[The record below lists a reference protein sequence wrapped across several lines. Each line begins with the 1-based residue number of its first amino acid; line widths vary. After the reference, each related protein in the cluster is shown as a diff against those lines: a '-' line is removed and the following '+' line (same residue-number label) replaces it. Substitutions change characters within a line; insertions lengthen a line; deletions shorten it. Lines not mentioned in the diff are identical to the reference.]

1 MDEIELLRGIASA
14 TSPSDATRTAARAR
28 LVRAAVRLGEGTR
41 ERSRRPVRRLRLA
54 FGAAGL
60 AVVVLFG
67 VAVCPVPFL
76 PKSGPAQAAS
86 VILGRAAAA
95 AAAKPPLQGTGYR
108 YTKSEG
114 AWLASVMGDRSYQM
128 LLPITREIWIAP
140 DGSGRIWETR
150 GEPVFYTERDREQ
163 WIAAGS
169 REQEAIREDFGPGGL
184 STGRTGGLP
193 TEPVALRAVI
203 LARALGTSVPANV
216 EMFIIVGDLLRETV
230 AEPALRAALFR
241 VASTID
247 GIELVGEVTDRAGR
261 RGVALGI
268 TTDYWGGLIRR
279 QLVFDPET
287 WELLAEEE
295 VVVESTE
302 GIPAGSVIGHNT
314 YLESRIVLAL
324 PLLVDRGPAQPWSA
338 R

>member
-1 MDEIELLRGIASA
+1 MDEIDLLRGIAPDGD
-14 TSPSDATRTAARAR
+14 PSDAVRSAARAR
-28 LVRAAVRLGEGTR
+28 LMRTAVGLEGRARPRPG
-41 ERSRRPVRRLRLA
+41 RRAGRLRLA

-60 AVVVLFG
+60 AIVTLFG
-67 VAVCPVPFL
+67 VAVWPVPFL
-76 PKSGPAQAAS
+76 PKSGPAQAAAS
-86 VILGRAAAA
+86 ILERAAALA
-95 AAAKPPLQGTGYR
+95 AAQPSPADTGYR

-114 AWLASVMGDRSYQM
+114 AWLGIVMGERSYRM

-150 GEPVFYTERDREQ
+150 GEPVFFTQEDREQ

-169 REQEAIREDFGPGGL
+169 RDQEAIRQDFGPGGL
-184 STGRTGGLP
+184 STGGTGGLP
-193 TEPVALRAVI
+193 TEPALLRAVI

-230 AEPALRAALFR
+230 AEPALRAALYR
-241 VASTID
+241 VAATID

-268 TTDYWGGLIRR
+268 ATDYWGGLIRR
-279 QLVFDPET
+279 QLVFDPRT

-295 VVVESTE
+295 VVVEATD
-302 GIPAGSVIGHNT
+302 GIPAGTVIGYNT
-314 YLESRIVLAL
+314 YLESRVVAAL
-324 PLLVDRGPAQPWSA
+324 PLLVDRGPAQPWPA